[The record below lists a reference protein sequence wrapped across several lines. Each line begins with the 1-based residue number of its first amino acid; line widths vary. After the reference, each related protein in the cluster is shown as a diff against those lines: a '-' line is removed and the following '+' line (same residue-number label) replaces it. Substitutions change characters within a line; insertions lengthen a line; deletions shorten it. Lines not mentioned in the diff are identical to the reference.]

1 MGGQHPQSLDFGGER
16 LGQVHR
22 LPAFLLVR
30 WGGPGGHPICPWG
43 WHLPRG
49 GSTLPSTA
57 LNQGPGVAPRWTR
70 ATAIPRRGRTRAQRE
85 PVSRRG
91 SEHREWGD
99 VARAPRPRSTPR
111 GKPAVLGLW
120 VWPAALSMLLGALAG
135 SEGFPSPG
143 QSLRPCFVWAG
154 HPGAVC
160 PLTGHPRACLV
171 SLTLNPSSDRLGSPT
186 GLGGGPSCLGED
198 CLFVPFLQIHT
209 CRCGCRL

>member
-1 MGGQHPQSLDFGGER
+1 MSVPACGRPAPTVPRLRRRKAGPSSPTSSLSAGKGGAGQEVTPSALGGDISPE
-16 LGQVHR
+16 GTS
-22 LPAFLLVR
+22 P
-30 WGGPGGHPICPWG
+30 
-43 WHLPRG
+43 
-49 GSTLPSTA
+49 LPSTA

-91 SEHREWGD
+91 SEHREWGGCGQ
-99 VARAPRPRSTPR
+99 VPRSITPR
-111 GKPAVLGLW
+111 GKPAVLGVW

-135 SEGFPSPG
+135 SEGFHSPG

-160 PLTGHPRACLV
+160 PLTGHPRPCLV
-171 SLTLNPSSDRLGSPT
+171 SLTLSPSSDRLGSPT

-198 CLFVPFLQIHT
+198 CLFVRFL
-209 CRCGCRL
+209 